1 MTSEL
6 TEAPLTLVEAK
17 YQNNQSIPSE
27 NVLYSNYFLSAPLF
41 ELRFCVRSFE
51 GIVVFCKQC
60 KDPIIIGRRKSK

>member
-6 TEAPLTLVEAK
+6 TEALLTLVEAK
-17 YQNNQSIPSE
+17 YQSIPSE